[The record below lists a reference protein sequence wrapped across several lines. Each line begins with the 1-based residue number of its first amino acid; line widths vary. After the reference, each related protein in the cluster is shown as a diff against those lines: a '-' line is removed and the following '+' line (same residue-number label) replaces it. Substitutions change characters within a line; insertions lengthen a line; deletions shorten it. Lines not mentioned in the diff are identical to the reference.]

1 MNVKLPII
9 GLSLALSTLSVQ
21 LLNAEDS
28 LKKARATSVQEI
40 LDSDNDLESTDPRF
54 NLPINEVRDA
64 YDYYVVLEPKER
76 AIISARIPARVMK
89 IYKWLGESFEEGEVL
104 MQLDDTVYKP
114 AVIRGEA
121 LVAKSEALVQ
131 AKQKLFQDKIA
142 SYLDLKEAEAVLA
155 NAQSELALA
164 RQQYEACQV
173 VGPYRGKVVSVG
185 IMPNEFAQIGQPI
198 IEILSDKV
206 FIARLLV
213 DSTMLNQIKIGK
225 KIKIRVRETG
235 EDLEAVISRIG
246 SSIEP
251 SSGTI
256 KVEAEI
262 ENRNRT
268 LISGM
273 TGVTRLE

>member
-1 MNVKLPII
+1 MNLKLTII
-9 GLSLALSTLSVQ
+9 SVGLAVSYTFLQLIMADETLNDAS
-21 LLNAEDS
+21 A
-28 LKKARATSVQEI
+28 KSVQEL
-40 LDSDNDLESTDPRF
+40 LDTDIDAKDTDPRF
-54 NLPINEVRDA
+54 NPISEEVHSA

-104 MQLDDTVYKP
+104 MQLDDAIYKP
-114 AVIRGEA
+114 AVIRGDA
-121 LVAKSEALVQ
+121 LVAKAEALVQ

-155 NAQSELALA
+155 NALSELALA

-173 VGPYRGKVVSVG
+173 IAPYRGKVVNVG

-198 IEILSDKV
+198 IEILSDKIFV
-206 FIARLLV
+206 ARLLV
-213 DSTMLNQIKIGK
+213 DSKMMNHVKIGK
-225 KIKIRVRETG
+225 KIRIRVRETQ
-235 EDLEAVISRIG
+235 ENLEAVISRIG
-246 SSIEP
+246 SSIDP
-251 SSGTI
+251 SSGTV

-262 ENRNRT
+262 KNVNRN
-268 LISGM
+268 LVSGM